1 MRKQRKCD
9 KMKFSVIIP
18 VYNCADRLHISVE
31 SIFQQTYGDF
41 ELILV
46 NDGSTDNSLDI
57 CNEYASKDCRV
68 KVLNQKN
75 SGPSVARNTG
85 LKYVSGE
92 YVVFCDADDCLE
104 KEALEKII
112 KEIRNNDDKCDI
124 VFYGYYDSAME
135 NGSIIKRNKHTY
147 NHSVFNS
154 NTALKEKYNDLNN
167 ISFTYPVWNKAYRL
181 QFVKESKAEFP
192 VGVNI
197 AEDYIFNLKLY
208 TKAERTIV
216 MSEWLYNYIQHSG
229 SITTKF
235 QESKINSAEY
245 VYEYAVKVMEKW
257 NPNMVNCIH
266 NAYLKDISVYINN
279 MFNSNVDL
287 SVTKKIELV
296 RSVIRKESVRICIK
310 DVKCSSFR
318 NKMICML
325 IKYRMA
331 LLLLLTGKIAR
342 LKCRKKC

>member
-1 MRKQRKCD
+1 
-9 KMKFSVIIP
+9 MKFSVIIP

-31 SIFQQTYGDF
+31 SILQQTYNDF

-46 NDGSTDNSLDI
+46 NDGSKDESLNI

-92 YVVFCDADDCLE
+92 YVVFCDSDDCLE
-104 KEALEKII
+104 KEALEKIN
-112 KEIRNNDDKCDI
+112 KEIHNNDGICDI
-124 VFYGYYDSAME
+124 VFYGYYDCIVE
-135 NGSIIKRNKHTY
+135 NGGIVKRNKHTY
-147 NHSVFNS
+147 AHSVFNS
-154 NTALKEKYNDLNN
+154 NKALKEMYNDLND

-192 VGVNI
+192 VRVNI
-197 AEDYIFNLKLY
+197 AEDYVFNLKLY
-208 TKAERTIV
+208 TKAENTIV
-216 MSEWLYNYIQHSG
+216 MSECLYNYIQHSG

-245 VYEYAVKVMEKW
+245 VYEYAVKVMKEW

-266 NAYLKDISVYINN
+266 NSYLKDISVYINN
-279 MFNSNVDL
+279 MFNSNVNL
-287 SVTKKIELV
+287 SAAKKIELV
-296 RSVIRKESVRICIK
+296 RSVIRKESVRICINE
-310 DVKCSSFR
+310 VNCYSLR
-318 NKMICML
+318 NKIICML
-325 IKYRMA
+325 IKHRMA
-331 LLLLLTGKIAR
+331 LLLLITGKIAR

>member
-1 MRKQRKCD
+1 
-9 KMKFSVIIP
+9 MKFSVIIP

-31 SIFQQTYGDF
+31 SILQQTYGDF

-57 CNEYASKDCRV
+57 CNEYASKDGRV

-104 KEALEKII
+104 IEALEKII

-124 VFYGYYDSAME
+124 VFYGYYDCVME
-135 NGSIIKRNKHTY
+135 NGGIVKGNKHIY
-147 NHSVFNS
+147 NHLVFNS
-154 NTALKEKYNDLNN
+154 NKELKEIYNDLNDIN
-167 ISFTYPVWNKAYRL
+167 FTYPVWNKAYRL
-181 QFVKESKAEFP
+181 QFVRESKAEFP

-216 MSEWLYNYIQHSG
+216 ISECLYNYIQHSE
-229 SITTKF
+229 SITTRF

-245 VYEYAVKVMEKW
+245 VYEYAVEVMKKW
-257 NPNMVNCIH
+257 NPDMVNCIH
-266 NAYLKDISVYINN
+266 NAYLRDISVYINN
-279 MFNSNVDL
+279 MFNRDVNL
-287 SVTKKIELV
+287 SISKKIELV
-296 RSVIRKESVRICIK
+296 RSVIRKESVRKCIK
-310 DVKCSSFR
+310 DVKCFSFR
-318 NKMICML
+318 NKIICML
-325 IKYRMA
+325 IKYKMS
-331 LLLLLTGKIAR
+331 LLLLVTGKIAR
-342 LKCRKKC
+342 MKNGRAF